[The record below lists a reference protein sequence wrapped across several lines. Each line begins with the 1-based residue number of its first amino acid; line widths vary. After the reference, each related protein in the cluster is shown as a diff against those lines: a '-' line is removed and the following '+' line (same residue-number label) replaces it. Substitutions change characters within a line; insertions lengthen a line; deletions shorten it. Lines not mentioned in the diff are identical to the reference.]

1 MTSRIHPSAVVD
13 PGAELETGVAVGPGA
28 VIGPGVQ
35 VGADTEIQAH
45 AVLERDVRVGRRCVI
60 GYGAVLGAA
69 PQDVHY
75 RDERTSTVIGDDTRI
90 REYATVHRGT
100 AASGSTRVGARCF
113 LMAYV
118 HVAHD
123 CVIEDDVVLANAVQL
138 AGHVQIG
145 HHAWIGGQTP
155 VHQFVRIGEYAFVG
169 GGSRV
174 PQDVPPFGC
183 VAGVPLRLYGIN
195 SIGLRRAEFPAE
207 VRLALKHAYRR
218 LFNSDVPT
226 HVALEELQRQTPH
239 APEVERLLAFVA
251 ASERGILV
259 GGPA

>member
-1 MTSRIHPSAVVD
+1 VTARIHTSAVVD
-13 PGAELETGVAVGPGA
+13 PDAELAAGVVVGPGA
-28 VIGPGVQ
+28 VIGPGVR
-35 VGADTEIQAH
+35 VDADTQIQAH
-45 AVLERDVRVGRRCVI
+45 AVLERDVRVGRRCLI
-60 GYGAVLGAA
+60 GYGAVIGAT

-75 RDERTSTVIGDDTRI
+75 HDERTDTMIGDDTRI

-100 AASGSTRVGARCF
+100 TASGATRVGARCF

-138 AGHVQIG
+138 AGHVHVA

-195 SIGLRRAEFPAE
+195 STGLRRAAFPAD

-226 HVALEELQRQTPH
+226 HTALEALRREAPQL
-239 APEVERLLAFVA
+239 PEVQRLLAFVA